1 MLKHYFS
8 ISLLTFKHISLYF
21 WYYKTYLTKGILMSI
36 LDNVDAATNLAK
48 NNELQLLVF
57 RISEHTDSAY
67 YAINVFKTR
76 EVVESKNHFLTQI
89 PSSHPLL
96 EGTIILRGLQIPIL
110 NLPVWLGTQL
120 SQEDIEKSN
129 ILICDFNGVIIGLR
143 IMSAFRVIKKNW
155 NEMHAPDSYRLKEDG
170 VVMNDTRLEDGS
182 LCLILDYEKLLS
194 DVIPQAMVDIEGDTA
209 NLKDIKIP
217 DKLKYGTILIAEDSK
232 TAQRHLIQIFNNAN
246 INMEIFNNGQKLVD
260 YVFSLGEKAND
271 IPAIITDIEMPEMSG
286 FTVIKTLRT
295 NINTKDIPIIVNS
308 SMTGTNNKREAEVL
322 GADAFIDKTKS
333 HNIIPLIISVMK

>member
-1 MLKHYFS
+1 
-8 ISLLTFKHISLYF
+8 
-21 WYYKTYLTKGILMSI
+21 MSV
-36 LDNVDAATNLAK
+36 LDKVDAATNLAK

-57 RISEHTDSAY
+57 RVSDKKDSAY

-76 EVVESKNHFLTQI
+76 EVVESKNHYLTQI
-89 PSSHPLL
+89 PSAHPLL

-110 NLPVWLGTQL
+110 DLPEWLGIYLTREEIQR
-120 SQEDIEKSN
+120 SN
-129 ILICDFNGVIIGLR
+129 ILICDFNGIIIGLR

-194 DVIPQAMVDIEGDTA
+194 DVIPQAMVDVDKDTA
-209 NLKDIKIP
+209 KLQELDIP
-217 DKLKYGTILIAEDSK
+217 LKLKLGTVLIAEDSK
-232 TAQRHLIQIFNNAN
+232 TAQRHLINIFKNAD
-246 INMEIFNNGQKLVD
+246 IDMKLFENGKKLVD
-260 YVFSLGEKAND
+260 YIYSLGEKARD

-286 FTVIKTLRT
+286 FTVLQTLKANPITR
-295 NINTKDIPIIVNS
+295 KVPIIVNS
-308 SMTGTNNKREAEVL
+308 SMTGENNKREAESL

-333 HNIIPLIISVMK
+333 HNVIPLIISVMN

>member
-1 MLKHYFS
+1 
-8 ISLLTFKHISLYF
+8 
-21 WYYKTYLTKGILMSI
+21 MSV

-57 RISEHTDSAY
+57 RVSDSEGSAY

-110 NLPVWLGTQL
+110 DLPAWLGNPL
-120 SQEDIEKSN
+120 SKTDLQKSN
-129 ILICDFNGVIIGLR
+129 ILICDFNGIIIGLR

-170 VVMNDTRLEDGS
+170 VVINDTRLEDGS
-182 LCLILDYEKLLS
+182 LCLILDYEKLLA
-194 DVIPQAMVDIEGDTA
+194 DVIPQAMVDVELDSLELDKST
-209 NLKDIKIP
+209 IP
-217 DKLKYGTILIAEDSK
+217 SKLQNGTVLIAEDSK
-232 TAQRHLIQIFNNAN
+232 TAQRALINIFKNAN
-246 INMEIFNNGQKLVD
+246 LKMQMFDNGKKLVD
-260 YVFSLGEKAND
+260 YITSLGENASE

-286 FTVIKTLRT
+286 FTMLQTLRAYEG
-295 NINTKDIPIIVNS
+295 TKHTPIIVNS
-308 SMTGTNNKREAEVL
+308 SMTGHNNKREAEVL
-322 GADAFIDKTKS
+322 GASGFIDKTKS
-333 HNIIPLIISVMK
+333 HNVIPLIVEAMESVSQ